1 MSKVVIYRTV
11 KTHYFKT
18 KSDKINM
25 KDFLFKKLPLKSDS
39 SFRDNLDILRADWNE
54 INRSILK
61 FEPLKI
67 NHTQIKNTYEFIEF
81 QFELLEANSDNKD
94 YLPLLKRLSDLL
106 FDIWVA
112 ELTEEDMPPFRYK

>member
-1 MSKVVIYRTV
+1 
-11 KTHYFKT
+11 
-18 KSDKINM
+18 M
-25 KDFLFKKLPLKSDS
+25 KDFLFKKLPLKSHS
-39 SFRDNLDILRADWNE
+39 SFRENLDILRVDWNE
-54 INRSILK
+54 INRTILK

-67 NHTQIKNTYEFIEF
+67 NHIQIKNTYEFIEF

-112 ELTEEDMPPFRYK
+112 ELTEEDIPPFRYK